1 MENIDLGKENE
12 GYSASYDTKFGTQHT
27 IYKDI
32 EFIIIKILRYAQDD
46 MVGYVMIG
54 ERSDKRFSATLN
66 YVILRSE
73 ATKDLIQTYR

>member
-1 MENIDLGKENE
+1 ME
-12 GYSASYDTKFGTQHT
+12 
-27 IYKDI
+27 
-32 EFIIIKILRYAQDD
+32 IIIKILRYAQND

-54 ERSDKRFSATLN
+54 ERSDKRFSTTLN

>member
-1 MENIDLGKENE
+1 ME
-12 GYSASYDTKFGTQHT
+12 
-27 IYKDI
+27 
-32 EFIIIKILRYAQDD
+32 IIIKILRYAQND